1 MSAEL
6 EETRARVDEI
16 KGECAVKAKQLKQL
30 VVGISNALVDLGMLH
45 IQGSPQCVKS
55 A

>member
-16 KGECAVKAKQLKQL
+16 KGECAVKAKQL
-30 VVGISNALVDLGMLH
+30 VVGISNAPVDLGMLH